1 MSQHNLPQ
9 MNTNKSQIYDESYIF
24 KEECFEIIGACMS
37 VHNELGN
44 GFLEAV
50 YQEALMFEFSTEKIP
65 FVEEKPIDIRYRGIK
80 LRKQYRADFV
90 CYNSIIVEIK
100 ACESLNNIHFAQ
112 VLNYL
117 KATNLKLG
125 LLINFGSNKLQYK
138 RIIR

>member
-1 MSQHNLPQ
+1 
-9 MNTNKSQIYDESYIF
+9 MNFQQK
-24 KEECFEIIGACMS
+24 
-37 VHNELGN
+37 
-44 GFLEAV
+44 
-50 YQEALMFEFSTEKIP
+50 KIP